1 MCQWKRIL
9 VEMLVLSPVDNL
21 RPQIRIVTLMDNS
34 DLDCESPSE
43 SSGVVVV
50 AHCVVVQSL
59 QIFPAIDLFHDARHF
74 EA

>member
-1 MCQWKRIL
+1 M
-9 VEMLVLSPVDNL
+9 VETSVLAPVDNF
-21 RPQIRIVTLMDNS
+21 RPQIRIVTFWDNS

-50 AHCVVVQSL
+50 RCVVVQSL
-59 QIFPAIDLFHDARHF
+59 QIFPAIDLLHDAPDF

>member
-1 MCQWKRIL
+1 MEIS
-9 VEMLVLSPVDNL
+9 VLAPVDNF
-21 RPQIRIVTLMDNS
+21 RPRIRIVTVRDNS

-50 AHCVVVQSL
+50 RCVVVQSL
-59 QIFPAIDLFHDARHF
+59 QIFPAIDLLHDAPDF

>member
-1 MCQWKRIL
+1 M
-9 VEMLVLSPVDNL
+9 DNF
-21 RPQIRIVTLMDNS
+21 RPRNRIVTFRDDS

-50 AHCVVVQSL
+50 QSV
-59 QIFPAIDLFHDARHF
+59 QIFPAIDLLHDAPDF